1 MEKLNLISLKNI
13 KIDDGF
19 WNRYLHL
26 VPREVIPYQWAILND
41 QLQDVETSHS
51 IQNFRIAAGL
61 EEGEFYGAVFQ
72 DTDVAKW
79 LEAVSYVLMTK
90 RDSMWEKRADEVID
104 LIGQAQWDDGYI
116 NTYYTIKEKGKRFT
130 NLREGHELYT
140 AGHLMEAAAAY
151 YKATGKEK
159 FLHIMCRFAD
169 LICDV
174 FSEENRKDAYPG
186 HQEIELGLLKMYE
199 VTDNRRYLEQARR
212 FLERRGQKPNFFEEE
227 IKSPEHHLIFPELKN
242 YDLRYSQCHL
252 PIRKQKT
259 AEGHAVRA
267 TYMYAAMADVAA
279 AFDDWELLEACKILW
294 KNMVCR
300 RMYITGSIGSSGIL
314 ERFTTDY
321 DLPNRSN
328 YSESC
333 ASIGLAMFS
342 RKMAQITA
350 DAKYMD
356 VAELA
361 LYNTVLAGISMTGKR
376 FFYVNPLE
384 VWPPSCMERTSME
397 HVKPVRQKWFGV
409 ACCPPNIARTLA
421 SLGEYLV
428 FQKKEDIYVNL
439 YLSTQVQVKT
449 DGGQI
454 LVQMETDFPNSG
466 EVEIQVCPDAGCRG
480 SLYLRIPNYVD
491 RYILYVDGQA
501 RSCEMEKGYV
511 KIPIDQDLHNIK
523 LEMELQ
529 PRIVRS
535 NPRIRENIGKVAVMK
550 GPVVY
555 CLEEQDNG
563 ADLPAYYLDPSS
575 LREEYDETLLGGTT
589 IIRGSGVREEID
601 NWKADE
607 PYGGH
612 KPVQTKAELM
622 FIPYAYWCNRK
633 PGEMLVWVKELQK

>member
-1 MEKLNLISLKNI
+1 MEKLNLISLKDI
-13 KIDDGF
+13 KINDGF
-19 WNRYLHL
+19 WNRYLNL
-26 VPREVIPYQWAILND
+26 VPKEVIPYQWAILND

-51 IQNFRIAAGL
+51 IRNFRIAAGL

-79 LEAVSYVLMTK
+79 LETVSYVLMRQK
-90 RDSMWEKRADEVID
+90 DSVWEERADEVID
-104 LIGQAQWDDGYI
+104 LIGKAQWDDGYI

-140 AGHLMEAAAAY
+140 AGHLMEAATAY
-151 YKATGKEK
+151 YEATGKDR
-159 FLHIMCRFAD
+159 FLHVMCRFAD

-186 HQEIELGLLKMYE
+186 HQEIELGLVKMYE
-199 VTDNRRYLEQARR
+199 KTGNRRYLEQARL
-212 FLERRGQKPNFFEEE
+212 FLERRGQEPNFFEKE
-227 IKSPEHHLIFPELKN
+227 IKSPEYHLIFPELKE
-242 YDLRYSQCHL
+242 YDPRYSQCHL
-252 PIRKQKT
+252 PMRMQKK

-279 AFDDWELLEACKILW
+279 AYDDMELLKVCETLW
-294 KNMVCR
+294 RNMVCR
-300 RMYITGSIGSSGIL
+300 KMYLTGSIGSSGIL

-321 DLPNRSN
+321 DLPNRGN

-342 RKMAQITA
+342 RRMAQITA

-361 LYNTVLAGISMTGKR
+361 LYNTILAGISMTGKS

-384 VWPPSCMERTSME
+384 VWPPSCMRRTSME
-397 HVKPVRQKWFGV
+397 HVKPIRQKWFGV

-421 SLGEYLV
+421 SLGDYLI
-428 FQKKEDIYVNL
+428 FQKKEDFYVNL
-439 YLSTQVQVKT
+439 YLSTQVHVKT
-449 DGGQI
+449 DRGEM
-454 LVQMETDFPNSG
+454 LLQMETDFPNSG
-466 EVEIQVCPDAGCRG
+466 GVGIRICADAGCSG

-491 RYILYVDGQA
+491 EYTLSVDGQA
-501 RSCEMEKGYV
+501 LSCEIEKGYA
-511 KIPIDQDLHNIK
+511 KLPIGQGTHDIK
-523 LEMELQ
+523 LAMELP

-535 NPRIRENIGKVAVMK
+535 NPRIRENIGRVAVMK

-555 CLEEQDNG
+555 CMEEQDNG
-563 ADLPAYYLDPSS
+563 ENLPAYYLNPDS
-575 LREEYDETLLGGTT
+575 LREEYDPVLLGGTT
-589 IIRGSGVREEID
+589 VIKGSGVKEEID
-601 NWKADE
+601 DWQSDE

-612 KPVQTKAELM
+612 EPVQTEAELM